1 MAELDIKDIWEKGK
15 LQQAEEVQLNVDN
28 MEERKPKDVLYWV
41 KFILWIEVGLNVAC
55 LPLFAWMLFS
65 DDLRDVDRYIYS
77 WGIGMIILYLF
88 YYRFLISSIN
98 KFDYAG
104 DVKGSLTKIYK
115 YLKFY
120 ILHYKVVVW
129 GLMPLSSFVSY
140 FITISSPQ
148 ENQPEVVIGSGPFW
162 VGMAAVLVLSLL
174 FSLLFNFL
182 VNLIYGRKIK
192 RLKEMV
198 SQL

>member
-1 MAELDIKDIWEKGK
+1 MK
-15 LQQAEEVQLNVDN
+15 
-28 MEERKPKDVLYWV
+28 
-41 KFILWIEVGLNVAC
+41 
-55 LPLFAWMLFS
+55 S
-65 DDLRDVDRYIYS
+65 
-77 WGIGMIILYLF
+77 
-88 YYRFLISSIN
+88 
-98 KFDYAG
+98 
-104 DVKGSLTKIYK
+104 TYK